1 MRQST
6 KVKRNNARAS
16 PLSDVG
22 EDTASNA
29 RAYPLSDGKP
39 RDRNMLP
46 MSQVRIATWNIGSMN
61 VRSIELID
69 ILERRHINIC
79 CVQETRW
86 KGAKSLNI
94 GKGYKLIYNG
104 KDDTKN
110 GVGIIL
116 DQNLSQNIVEVN
128 RISDRIIGV
137 KMAFEKQACLNV
149 ISVYAPQ
156 SGCSD
161 ADKQEFWD
169 DLSVYINTIP
179 TKEQRLICGD
189 LNGHVGLDRSG
200 FRGHHGGF
208 GYGKQN
214 NEGITILEFAV
225 LHNLAVVNTFFQ
237 KKDEHLITYKSGKFK
252 TQIDYILADK
262 SNIKQFKDCKVIPGE
277 PLTSQHRLLIASMK
291 LKRPIKIQTPKTER
305 IKWQEIHSEKGS
317 AFQEGIRNF
326 MTENPPGNDSPNT
339 TWSKFENR
347 CLTLA
352 KNVLGISKGPPR
364 NGKDSKW
371 WNSATKENVAE
382 KKRRFKIW
390 QETGL
395 DQDKELYKEA
405 KKNARRT
412 VAIEKDKADVNLYRR
427 LELATD
433 TEIYKIAKQRHQN
446 SKDIITTKYI
456 KDEKGVLLTDDK
468 DICRRWYHY
477 YNELLNEE
485 FPRKPEKVEP

>member
-1 MRQST
+1 
-6 KVKRNNARAS
+6 
-16 PLSDVG
+16 
-22 EDTASNA
+22 
-29 RAYPLSDGKP
+29 
-39 RDRNMLP
+39 
-46 MSQVRIATWNIGSMN
+46 
-61 VRSIELID
+61 
-69 ILERRHINIC
+69 
-79 CVQETRW
+79 
-86 KGAKSLNI
+86 
-94 GKGYKLIYNG
+94 
-104 KDDTKN
+104 
-110 GVGIIL
+110 
-116 DQNLSQNIVEVN
+116 
-128 RISDRIIGV
+128 
-137 KMAFEKQACLNV
+137 
-149 ISVYAPQ
+149 
-156 SGCSD
+156 
-161 ADKQEFWD
+161 
-169 DLSVYINTIP
+169 
-179 TKEQRLICGD
+179 
-189 LNGHVGLDRSG
+189 
-200 FRGHHGGF
+200 
-208 GYGKQN
+208 
-214 NEGITILEFAV
+214 
-225 LHNLAVVNTFFQ
+225 
-237 KKDEHLITYKSGKFK
+237 
-252 TQIDYILADK
+252 
-262 SNIKQFKDCKVIPGE
+262 
-277 PLTSQHRLLIASMK
+277 MK

-317 AFQEGIRNF
+317 AFQEDIRNF

-364 NGKDSKW
+364 NAKDSKW

-477 YNELLNEE
+477 YNELLNE
-485 FPRKPEKVEP
+485 